1 METHAVISCKNLEK
15 KYGNFTLKVDSV
27 DFPKGFA
34 TALIGENG
42 AGKTTLLETIAGLR
56 MDHKGEVTYFEK
68 YSEEDRDNKPV
79 VKNNIGYTGTGNYF
93 FPNWNLKQVKE
104 IQGILFEGFDGNKY
118 DSLLEELAVVS
129 DASESKKKKVGKL
142 SDGNRTKLMLA
153 GVLSRDTKLLLMDEP
168 ASPLDPLMRD
178 KLCSM
183 IREYLAEEDGER
195 SVIFSTHNVADME
208 NVTDYVVIVEN
219 GEIVEKGFVE
229 DLKEKYVC
237 VKGDKADEEAVGKY
251 LYDMTSNK
259 YGFEGL
265 CLAENMDKLAGFDI
279 ATETPGLTQIT
290 LGVLRA
296 NTKLAGM
303 K

>member
-104 IQGILFEGFDGNKY
+104 IQGILFEGFDGNN
-118 DSLLEELAVVS
+118 EE
-129 DASESKKKKVGKL
+129 
-142 SDGNRTKLMLA
+142 
-153 GVLSRDTKLLLMDEP
+153 
-168 ASPLDPLMRD
+168 
-178 KLCSM
+178 
-183 IREYLAEEDGER
+183 I
-195 SVIFSTHNVADME
+195 
-208 NVTDYVVIVEN
+208 
-219 GEIVEKGFVE
+219 
-229 DLKEKYVC
+229 
-237 VKGDKADEEAVGKY
+237 
-251 LYDMTSNK
+251 
-259 YGFEGL
+259 
-265 CLAENMDKLAGFDI
+265 
-279 ATETPGLTQIT
+279 
-290 LGVLRA
+290 
-296 NTKLAGM
+296 
-303 K
+303 